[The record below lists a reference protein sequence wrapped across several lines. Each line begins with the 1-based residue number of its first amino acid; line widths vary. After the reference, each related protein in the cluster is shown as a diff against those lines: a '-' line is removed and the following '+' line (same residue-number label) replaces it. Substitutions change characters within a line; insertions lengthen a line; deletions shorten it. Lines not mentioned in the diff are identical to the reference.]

1 MKKALILLSATAI
14 VFSSCKKDG
23 GSSTPETYLPT
34 TVGTNWKYKVQNGGT
49 AGPDVTYT
57 MSSLTNNINGNS
69 YNVATAAPNPPYGN
83 RNFRQDGNDYWTT
96 ISVSPTTYLELK
108 ILKADANV
116 NDTWTTTQTLTGL
129 TLPIP
134 GVTTATVT
142 VNYKMTQKGGTYTY
156 SGVTYNDVIKVDITS
171 ISAAVA
177 VPGVPPLSIGTAN
190 FIFAKNIGLLKL
202 ASNLSNATLSLN
214 QNDSYDLIAYE
225 IK

>member
-1 MKKALILLSATAI
+1 MKKILILLSATAI

-34 TVGTNWKYKVQNGGT
+34 TVGTNWKYKVTNAGT
-49 AGPDVTYT
+49 PAADVTYT
-57 MSSLTNNINGNS
+57 MSSLTNSINGNS

-96 ISVSPTTYLELK
+96 ISVSPTTFLELK
-108 ILKADANV
+108 FLKADANV
-116 NDTWTTTQTLTGL
+116 NDTWTTTQTVTGLTGL
-129 TLPIP
+129 P
-134 GVTTATVT
+134 GGITSATVT

-171 ISAAVA
+171 ISATL
-177 VPGVPPLSIGTAN
+177 PGIPTAFPIGTAN

-202 ASNLSNATLSLN
+202 ASNLSNATLGLN
-214 QNDSYDLIAYE
+214 QNDSYDLFAYE

>member
-1 MKKALILLSATAI
+1 MKKILILLSATVI

-23 GSSTPETYLPT
+23 GSSTPENYLPT
-34 TVGTNWKYKVQNGGT
+34 TVGTNWKYKVDNGGT

-57 MSSLTNNINGNS
+57 MSSLTNSINGNS

-96 ISVSPTTYLELK
+96 ISVSPTTFLELK
-108 ILKADANV
+108 FLKADANV
-116 NDTWTTTQTLTGL
+116 NDTWTTTQNLTGL

-171 ISAAVA
+171 INATVSGM
-177 VPGVPPLSIGTAN
+177 PFSIGTAN

-202 ASNLSNATLSLN
+202 ASNLSNATLGLN